1 LNLAA
6 FEEIELTNNKETI
19 GILLFNLGGPE
30 TLEDVRPFLFNLFAD
45 PDIIR
50 LPFRFM
56 QKPLAWFISTQRH
69 KKSSSYYEQIGGGSP
84 LRKITDQQARAL
96 EVELTNRGLN
106 ARVYVAM
113 RYWHPFTEETFEQI
127 ERDGINQLVVLPL
140 YPQFSISSTGSSLNR
155 MNTVIKEKR
164 LESMRPSVICSW
176 QDDPNY
182 IHSLADMVKE
192 ELAKFA
198 NQDPSATTI
207 IFSAHSVPVRYIE
220 EGDPYLEYTRQTFRL
235 VMEEVGTHYPH
246 SLSFQSRVGPVKWL
260 RPSTEETIRRLASE
274 GVSQTLMVPIS
285 FVSEHSETLYE
296 MDILYKGV
304 ADEVGIKEYRRV
316 PALNCRP
323 DFIAALANLVEKELT
338 AETQSAKNL
347 CPHYSVNCQP
357 TPICKANTKM

>member
-1 LNLAA
+1 MNQ
-6 FEEIELTNNKETI
+6 IDQSKERI
-19 GILLFNLGGPE
+19 GVLLFNLGGPE
-30 TLEDVRPFLFNLFAD
+30 RLVDVRPFLFNLFSD

-56 QKPLAWFISTQRH
+56 QKPLAWFISTQRY

-84 LRKITDQQARAL
+84 LRKITDEQAQAL
-96 EVELTNRGLN
+96 EKELTGRGVR

-113 RYWHPFTEETFEQI
+113 RYWNPFTEEALEQI
-127 ERDGINQLVVLPL
+127 ARDGITHLVVLPL

-155 MNTVIKEKR
+155 MNKVIKEKR
-164 LESMRPSVICSW
+164 LESIRSSVICSW
-176 QDDPNY
+176 QDDTNY
-182 IHSLADMVKE
+182 IKSLAGMVRE

-198 NQDPSATTI
+198 DPEPKDTTI

-220 EGDPYLEYTRQTFRL
+220 EGDPYLEYTRQTFKL
-235 VMEEVGTHYPH
+235 VMEEVGIHYPH
-246 SLSFQSRVGPVKWL
+246 TLSFQSRVGPVKWL
-260 RPSTEETIRRLASE
+260 RPSTEETLRKLASE
-274 GVSQTLMVPIS
+274 GVSQILMVPIS

-323 DFIAALANLVEKELT
+323 DFIAALADLVQREVT
-338 AETQSAKNL
+338 AEVQSEKNL
-347 CPHYSVNCQP
+347 CPHYSVTCQP
-357 TPICKANTKM
+357 TPICKTTAKM